1 MEEQLNNEEENATIN
16 YRGKYCLIKYILHL
30 LKDDTEKFIRQ
41 KNLKIDV
48 NSSSYKSTIGN
59 INYNMTI
66 NSLQYNKKIDIK
78 ENLPKIQKINSSNY
92 LIRDEFNNNVNY
104 NEISIKVNL
113 IPNLDKKTIIDF
125 NFFNFFFYN
134 GKIFHKF
141 VLTPNP
147 DDEFTDDRCKL
158 FIYFF
163 FNTNKSLCGNLL
175 NDLDKITKNENVWK
189 VISHIYIVIPAKDKE
204 EIKTTHEENLNYLKM
219 KENKLQRTSI
229 LYLSDDIKDG
239 NSINIFQNYYQKR
252 YSNYFFILNNAN
264 KVKFLGQ
271 ASNIY
276 NEFIK
281 FSDDYIKSKN
291 PVGTYKNNKKEKKEK
306 LKKFF
311 NFLSKFIDEIPNL
324 NYILDFY
331 FNMKF
336 SILLDEPGVYFKLH
350 QIEKLEVGGN
360 LRTKD
365 FQKFKKYFD
374 EIKSEK
380 YVFKLYEIETKDIP
394 INFDSPFICK
404 VCNKE
409 IPKDKECYYCY
420 ICVEF
425 YCYECVKNNF
435 TTKTGINKFIDKKH
449 NLIFF
454 KTRNKNNFLDIDVHK
469 FGKNTFTKSTSFKS
483 SHNASCDGCR
493 SGFYGCQ
500 RFICMTCKPG
510 LYLAGGYSD
519 YCTSCIEHMMANDEK
534 GKNIQQRLT
543 QIQNSGSTF
552 CRNHSL
558 IEKHDHENHIYL
570 MVALE
575 GSLSSYQGY

>member
-30 LKDDTEKFIRQ
+30 LKDDTDKFIRQ
-41 KNLKIDV
+41 KNLKIDI

-59 INYNMTI
+59 INYAMTI
-66 NSLQYNKKIDIK
+66 NSLHYNKKIDIK

-113 IPNLDKKTIIDF
+113 IPNLEKHTIIDF

-147 DDEFTDDRCKL
+147 DDEFADDRCKL
-158 FIYFF
+158 FIYFY

-175 NDLDKITKNENVWK
+175 NDLDKITKDQNVWE
-189 VISHIYIVIPAKDKE
+189 VISHIYIVIPVKDKE
-204 EIKTTHEENLNYLKM
+204 EAKTTHEENLNYLKM
-219 KENKLQRTSI
+219 KENKLPRTSL

-239 NSINIFQNYYQKR
+239 NSINIFANYYQKK
-252 YSNYFFILNNAN
+252 YSNYFFIINNSN
-264 KVKFLGQ
+264 KVRCLGQ
-271 ASNIY
+271 TSTIY

-281 FSDDYIKSKN
+281 FSDDYIKMKN

-306 LKKFF
+306 LRKFF

-336 SILLDEPGVYFKLH
+336 SILLDEPGTYFKLH
-350 QIEKLEVGGN
+350 HIEKLEVGGN

-365 FQKFKKYFD
+365 YQIFKKYYD

-380 YVFKLYEIETKDIP
+380 YVSKLYEIETKDIP
-394 INFDSPFICK
+394 INFDNPFKCKICK
-404 VCNKE
+404 KE

-420 ICVEF
+420 ICVDF

-454 KTRNKNNFLDIDVHK
+454 KTRNKNNFLEIDLHK
-469 FGKNTFTKSTSFKS
+469 FGKNSFTKSTSFKS
-483 SHNASCDGCR
+483 SHGASCDGC
-493 SGFYGCQ
+493 SSSFYGSQ

-510 LYLAGGYSD
+510 LYLPGGYSD
-519 YCTSCIEHMMANDEK
+519 YCTNCIEHMMANDGK
-534 GKNIQQRLT
+534 GKTIQQKLT
-543 QIQNSGSTF
+543 QIQNNGSTF

-575 GSLSSYQGY
+575 GSFSSYKEF